1 MLTKEEIRV
10 IKRQHPLAVE
20 VERHGIGLRPSGR
33 TLLGRCP
40 FHADHGR
47 PNFTVY
53 PAADPAEDS
62 FFCFACGAAG
72 DVIAFARRIDG
83 GVRFIQAIDR
93 LGGSDLGRPPSA
105 RQPYP
110 VLPRLRPWGIAER
123 ACLMAATELYR
134 NQLATNVAAR
144 SYLALR
150 GIDMATAE
158 RCRVGYA
165 GGGQLLPY
173 LRWRRLPAGAA
184 RRVGLLD
191 RHGRETMAG
200 RIVVPEFRAGRAVW
214 LIGRDIREDAASP
227 KYLGLPGRKP
237 VLGWETTTGEPAVIL
252 AEGVFDWLT
261 LQRWRLP
268 AIGLGGTHA
277 SSRLVDA
284 LQRFERIYVA
294 LDNDPAG
301 QEATQRLMER
311 LGQRAIPI
319 SLPPG
324 FNDISDLGLHSD
336 GRLLLVRT
344 LEESGSGHMALS
356 AVTGRES
363 VPVPEEGVAA

>member
-1 MLTKEEIRV
+1 MFTKTEIHLLKGR
-10 IKRQHPLAVE
+10 HPLAE
-20 VERHGIGLRPSGR
+20 LTSRYGIELRPSGR

-40 FHADHGR
+40 FHVDHGR

-53 PAADPAEDS
+53 PATDPGDDS
-62 FFCFACGAAG
+62 FFCFSCGAAG
-72 DVIAFARRIDG
+72 DAVSFVRRIEG
-83 GVRFIQAIDR
+83 WGFMQALAM
-93 LGGSDLGRPPSA
+93 LGDLESLTRKRRSPTWAPARPATRRWS
-105 RQPYP
+105 
-110 VLPRLRPWGIAER
+110 IAE
-123 ACLMAATELYR
+123 ATCLMAATELYR
-134 NQLATNVAAR
+134 NQLANSCAAQ

-150 GIDMATAE
+150 GIDTATAE

-237 VLGWETTTGEPAVIL
+237 VLGWETTSGEPAVIL

-301 QEATQRLMER
+301 QEATQRLTER

-319 SLPPG
+319 ALPPG
-324 FNDISDLGLHSD
+324 LKDINDLGLHPD

-344 LEESGSGHMALS
+344 LEESGSGHMALF

-363 VPVPEEGVAA
+363 LSVPEEGVAA